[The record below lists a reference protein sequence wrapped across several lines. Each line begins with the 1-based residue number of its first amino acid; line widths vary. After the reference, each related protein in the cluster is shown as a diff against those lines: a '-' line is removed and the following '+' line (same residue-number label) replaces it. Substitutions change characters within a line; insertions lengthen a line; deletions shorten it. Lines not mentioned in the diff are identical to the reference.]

1 MARTKIRDL
10 ALGILRDIPDKT
22 ITSADLSSG
31 AIDSAGLLADN
42 VVTTAKIL
50 DGNVTTAKIL
60 DGSISSTKITAGA
73 IDSGGL
79 LADNIIGA
87 AKLNVSGN
95 GTAGQV
101 LQSDGDGSFT
111 WVDTADPF
119 TPTTVSGTTPSLD
132 LGSYNFFSQG
142 SLTGNTTLSFANV
155 PAAKRFA
162 YDFVQN
168 GAVEEQAV
176 VVNSQIVHDDVSV
189 DAASPSFFYNLVS
202 RADMYNFT
210 MKPDGTKFYF
220 APSGSPYTLYAF
232 DLSTAWD
239 FSTATYNSENASLQ
253 GYPYLASEF
262 SSDGTKYFQQSGSLS
277 WETYTLSTA
286 WDIST
291 MSYTRVKSTEWPL
304 NGGMWSWSSDGTK
317 LYNTTYATSGG
328 GVKMYTCS
336 TAYDTSTAGSAT
348 TRNYSSMGLY
358 AGFTGSD
365 GFTQMQ
371 VSEDGTKI
379 SAHVWGYSSNINSYV
394 ALTMSTPYDISTA
407 TMDTNGNVTVGSST
421 INKSQYFPIDG
432 AGFGYWLRQIGSG
445 STIDLY
451 DARSYTPYTLTLPAS
466 VQNSDYATDQSAGT
480 LSDKTDRRL
489 YEFVTTDGGTNV
501 WLVGNTLYDN
511 N

>member
-1 MARTKIRDL
+1 MTK
-10 ALGILRDIPDKT
+10 ARDI
-22 ITSADLSSG
+22 ADGVDTADIADG
-31 AIDSAGLLADN
+31 AISTAKLADN
-42 VVTTAKIL
+42 SINATKL
-50 DGNVTTAKIL
+50 D
-60 DGSISSTKITAGA
+60 
-73 IDSGGL
+73 
-79 LADNIIGA
+79 
-87 AKLNVSGN
+87 VSGN

-101 LQSDGDGSFT
+101 LKSDGDGSFT
-111 WVDTADPF
+111 WIDTADPF

-142 SLTGNTTLSFANV
+142 SLSGNTTLSFANV
-155 PAAKRFA
+155 PTSKRFA

-168 GAVEEQAV
+168 GSIDQQAV
-176 VVNSQIVHDDVSV
+176 VVNSQVVHDDLTV
-189 DAASPSFFYNLVS
+189 DSASASFFYNLVS
-202 RADMYNFT
+202 RSNMYNFT

-220 APSGSPYTLYAF
+220 APSGSPYTLYAL

-239 FSTATYNSENASLQ
+239 FSTATYNSENATLQ
-253 GYPYLASEF
+253 HNPYLASEF
-262 SSDGTKYFQQSGSLS
+262 SPDGTKYFQQNGSNLS

-291 MSYTRVKSTEWPL
+291 MSYTRTKSTEWAL
-304 NGGMWSWSSDGTK
+304 NGGMWTWSSDGTK

-358 AGFTGSD
+358 AGFSSGD
-365 GFTQMQ
+365 GFSQMQ

-379 SAHVWGYSSNINSYV
+379 SAHVFGYNSNIHSYV

-407 TMDTNGNVTVGSST
+407 TMDTNGNVSVGGSST
-421 INKSQYFPIDG
+421 ISKSQYFPVDG
-432 AGFGYWLRQIGSG
+432 AGFGYWLTQE
-445 STIDLY
+445 TINSLVRLY

-466 VQNSDYATDQSAGT
+466 VQNSDYATDQSAGNV
-480 LSDKTDRRL
+480 SEKTDRRL
-489 YEFVTTDGGTNV
+489 YEFVTTDGGTNI
-501 WLVGNTLYDN
+501 WLVGNTKYDN